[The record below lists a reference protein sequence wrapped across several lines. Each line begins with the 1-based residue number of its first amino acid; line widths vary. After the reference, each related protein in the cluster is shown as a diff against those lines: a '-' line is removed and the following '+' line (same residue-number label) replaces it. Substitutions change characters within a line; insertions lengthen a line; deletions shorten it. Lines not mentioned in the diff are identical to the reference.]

1 MLHFS
6 TKAGNLA
13 QLYSLQTQNKLKHTR
28 VLPLLTTTLN
38 TLQNPE
44 SKNALLDSITT
55 TFATF
60 QCQKLIIRSSSQA
73 EDSTKSSNAGAYE
86 SIANVD
92 SNDKKAVL
100 EAINQVALSMPNPND
115 EVLIQPMLESIS
127 MCGVAF
133 SVDKESGAPYFCI
146 SYDRSGSNSAITSG
160 SDGEIISFCEFR
172 GYKDLEANASKV
184 DSKNLDIAT
193 HHSPD
198 YPYLERVMDMMRE
211 LEDLF
216 DCKALDVE
224 FALSADVLYCL
235 QVRVLVIA
243 HTLQNNLLTTRA
255 LSRLYKRIDSLCAP
269 QEHILGKRSVFGVM
283 PDWNPAEIIGLKPKR
298 LALSLYKEIVTDN
311 IWAYQRD
318 NYGYRNLR
326 SHPLMHSFLGIP
338 YIDVRLSFNSFIP
351 KNLDSH
357 IASKLVDYYTSELVE
372 NPQLHDKIEFD
383 IVLSCYDL
391 ALDSKLKKLLNFGF
405 NANELKRIEFSLLEL
420 TNSILNPQ
428 NGLYLKDL
436 RKMDELRL
444 RYEGIVRSSA
454 GVYDKIYWC
463 IEDCK
468 RFGTLPFAGIARAA
482 FVAMQMLHS
491 LVEIGFLSLEE
502 KESFLAS
509 LHSVSKDLSMDLM
522 LLKTNGNKKA
532 FLEKYGHLRAGS
544 YNILSPRYDE
554 SFESYFDMLD
564 SLPNP
569 KDRHAT
575 FSLSEERFQ
584 KLDMLLRENGLKIS
598 GKELFQFFTCV
609 IEGRESVKFEFS
621 KLLSY
626 ALKLIKE
633 LGENLDIEVQDMAHL
648 DIKSILSLYS
658 SLYKD
663 SPKERFLSEIQAHK
677 LEFALTLSLKL
688 PSLILRGSDVW
699 SFYLPHIAPNFITQK
714 SVIADVLALET
725 LAQDSIKT
733 QDFRDKIVLI
743 ESADPGFD
751 FLFAQPIAGF
761 ITCYG
766 GANSHM
772 AIRAAE
778 LQMPAVIGV
787 GEEAFAKYK
796 LAHKLRLEC
805 ASEQIL
811 CL

>member
-13 QLYSLQTQNKLKHTR
+13 QLYDLQTQNKLRHTR

-38 TLQNPE
+38 ALQNQE
-44 SKNALLDSITT
+44 SKNAILDSI
-55 TFATF
+55 ATF
-60 QCQKLIIRSSSQA
+60 ECQKLIIRSSSQA

-92 SNDKKAVL
+92 SNDKKALL
-100 EAINQVALSMPNPND
+100 EALYKVALSMPNPDD

-146 SYDRSGSNSAITSG
+146 SYDQSGSNSAITSG
-160 SDGEIISFCEFR
+160 SGGEIFSFCEFR
-172 GYKDLEANASKV
+172 GYKDIKANAPKV
-184 DSKNLDIAT
+184 DFRNSDIAT
-193 HHSPD
+193 HHNPD
-198 YPYLERVMDMMRE
+198 YPYLERVMDMVGE
-211 LEDLF
+211 LEALF

-224 FALSADVLYCL
+224 FALSEDVLYCL

-243 HTLQNNLLTTRA
+243 HTLQNNLLSTRA

-269 QEHILGKRSVFGVM
+269 QEHILGERSVFGVM

-298 LALSLYKEIVTDN
+298 LALSLYKEIITDN

-338 YIDVRLSFNSFIP
+338 YVDVRLSFNSFIP

-357 IASKLVDYYTSELVE
+357 IASKLVDYYTSRLIE

-391 ALDSKLKKLLNFGF
+391 AIDSKLKKLLNFGF

-428 NGLYLKDL
+428 NGLYLRDL
-436 RKMDELRL
+436 HKMDELRL
-444 RYEGIVRSSA
+444 RYESIVRSSA

-491 LVEIGFLSLEE
+491 LVEIGFLSIEE
-502 KESFLAS
+502 KESFLGS

-522 LLKTNGNKKA
+522 ILKTTGNKKA

-569 KDRHAT
+569 KNMHTT
-575 FSLSEERFQ
+575 FSLSEERF
-584 KLDMLLRENGLKIS
+584 KELDTLLRENGLKIS
-598 GKELFQFFTCV
+598 GKELFWFFTCV

-688 PSLILRGSDVW
+688 PNLILRGSDVW
-699 SFYLPHIAPNFITQK
+699 SFYLPNITPNFITQK
-714 SVIADVLALET
+714 SVIADVLVLET
-725 LAQDSIKT
+725 LKQDSIKT

-751 FLFAQPIAGF
+751 FLFTQPIAGF

-796 LAHKLRLEC
+796 LAYKLRLEC